1 MPIGRVTTACGH
13 GHHRALCS
21 AMKSDTPPA
30 IRLADYTPP
39 PFLIDHVDLTVRL
52 DGPRT
57 RAEATYR
64 IRPNPAVDHPMAHA
78 RLVLHADALGPV
90 EVKVNGAPVEP
101 DQTATEVAF
110 VLSAREESR
119 VDIATTLDPAANT
132 ALSGL
137 YLTNTVY
144 CTQCEA
150 EGFRR
155 IVPFLDR
162 PDVLATY
169 TVTLEA
175 DKAACPVLLSNGN
188 PCETKDL
195 ADGRHSITWHD
206 PHPKPS
212 YLFAL
217 VGGKLDAVRDSFT
230 TQDGRDVAL
239 AIYVE
244 PGKADRAAFAML
256 ALKRSMAWDE
266 ERFGRLYD
274 LDVFNIV
281 AVSDFNLGAM
291 ENKGLNIFND
301 KYILA
306 SPETATDEDYER
318 IDAIIAHEYFHNWSG
333 NRVTCRD
340 WFQLCLKEG
349 LTVFRDQEYTSD
361 IYDRTIKRI
370 RDVRDLWAHQFP
382 EDGGPLAHAVR
393 PDSYREINNFY
404 TATVYEK
411 GAEIVRMIASWL
423 GPDRFRAAMDRY
435 FATYDG
441 QAVRLEDFLA
451 TMEAE
456 ADDLG
461 AWPDFLSWYTQAG
474 TPKVDVSWE
483 VDPASGTAELRF
495 AQTTAPTPGQTTKI
509 PLPIA
514 CRLALVDDA
523 GADVALNPGQV
534 TVTGGRLAGDQFLLE
549 EAEGLVSITGL
560 PSSTIRPS
568 LFRDYSAPVLHTVS
582 GLDES
587 DRLFLAGKDSNA
599 FSSWAH
605 LQSLYS
611 DALQRRYHRLGVG
624 EPVGDDT
631 ALFEAMMTKALS
643 VPIQE
648 GSGQAT
654 RAAAI
659 TLPSAQDLAR
669 TIGESIDPDR
679 VVAARKGFSRDF
691 CAVHGPA
698 LLTALQDAGLEDD
711 GDIAPEAAARRAL
724 KIALLHHIAQCD
736 RPDVDGLLTEVLAGA
751 GGMTMRIKLLGMM
764 LQRSSA
770 LAEPALTAFDDEFHD
785 DPLTMDKWFAVQA
798 MTGTADLLIA
808 LEDHRSYDRE
818 NPNRVRSLLGA
829 FAGANLAGFHAADG
843 SGYRLMASRIGELDA
858 LNPQLAAR
866 LAAAFRTWRTMENS
880 RQSHA
885 RAALT
890 SLQDTANISPDLADI
905 VQRTLN
911 G

>member
-1 MPIGRVTTACGH
+1 MG
-13 GHHRALCS
+13 
-21 AMKSDTPPA
+21 
-30 IRLADYTPP
+30 
-39 PFLIDHVDLTVRL
+39 
-52 DGPRT
+52 
-57 RAEATYR
+57 AT
-64 IRPNPAVDHPMAHA
+64 
-78 RLVLHADALGPV
+78 
-90 EVKVNGAPVEP
+90 
-101 DQTATEVAF
+101 
-110 VLSAREESR
+110 S
-119 VDIATTLDPAANT
+119 
-132 ALSGL
+132 
-137 YLTNTVY
+137 
-144 CTQCEA
+144 
-150 EGFRR
+150 
-155 IVPFLDR
+155 
-162 PDVLATY
+162 
-169 TVTLEA
+169 
-175 DKAACPVLLSNGN
+175 
-188 PCETKDL
+188 
-195 ADGRHSITWHD
+195 
-206 PHPKPS
+206 
-212 YLFAL
+212 
-217 VGGKLDAVRDSFT
+217 
-230 TQDGRDVAL
+230 AL

-244 PGKADRAAFAML
+244 PGKTDRAAFAML

-382 EDGGPLAHAVR
+382 EDAGPLAHAVR
-393 PDSYREINNFY
+393 PDTYREINNFY

-495 AQTTAPTPGQTTKI
+495 AQTTALTPGQTTKI

-534 TVTGGRLAGDQFLLE
+534 TVTGGRLTGDQFLLE
-549 EAEGLVSITGL
+549 EAEGQVSITGV

-770 LAEPALTAFDDEFHD
+770 LAEPALTTFDDEFHD

-798 MTGTADLLIA
+798 MTGTADSLIA

-843 SGYRLMASRIGELDA
+843 SGYRLMASRIGALDA